1 MAAISDKVST
11 PIQNGDGTN
20 KAFAFDFSIIAPGDI
35 GVYVDGVE
43 KAYPGDYGV
52 VFGDTSGTVTF
63 HEAPAAGAQILLVS
77 QPDYRQTSEFANQ
90 GAYNLSTVNTI
101 NRRAAIR
108 DLVTEDKAS
117 RALKVPLGETPPE
130 MEGLSGAEGMV
141 LGMVDGRIRG
151 VAYDAVAIASDVA
164 RAEHAADQTALDR
177 TVTGADRHAVEDIA
191 DEFADVRSAIASGT
205 VAALIGERVYTSKA
219 ALLADPAP
227 ANNLYALVVGDATA
241 GNNDLYKKNGASG
254 AGGWIGPLGIFAA
267 ASAKAQILR
276 DETENLKNEAEVARD
291 GAAASMVSLYS
302 VTSTQTIGRPANPIT
317 GTAATNNSYGWN
329 NPVTTSGNLTQVS
342 IFAMATG
349 TLQVAR
355 YTKSGTELS
364 RVAISAAVS
373 IASVGLKIL
382 TPADFGVFPVVAGE
396 YLVIYCN
403 GVLAFTTAAADGAG
417 WFNFA
422 PSLPSSGTATGLTPS
437 LRLEASFTVS
447 VVTQTVTAVTFAA
460 VQDIVAANS
469 ASIDNNEAAL
479 ALLNAPATQTIGRP
493 SGALLTGPSAVGGAG
508 YISADPVAS
517 AGVLN
522 ALDYFAYAT
531 GTVTISAFTL
541 SGGVFTRTRFATY
554 TAASAGVKNLTP
566 ADFGAFPV
574 MAGEYVGMSGN
585 GLIGYTNQSA
595 DVGYY
600 FAAGPTGGAAGS
612 LQTGVRFQYR
622 FSVLGSEQ
630 VVTAAA
636 FEALQAGGSG
646 NHLRGK
652 KFGVLGDS
660 LSGTYNQ
667 LWQDAFVARTGAVL
681 WRQDARGGRTFSAAL
696 EAYGASAPLATLE
709 ALGTYSNSAPLTGA
723 LTSSGT
729 IGQKNIYGQVPAD
742 GTTLAQWLA
751 DLDFLILW
759 LGTND
764 AAAISAGN
772 VPTYAGATV
781 AARVGAL
788 TDGYTANTL
797 HGAMNFLLD
806 ALLTA
811 KPNLRIIAV
820 NLYRNSLAPVA
831 TQEAVA
837 DAILANFESRA
848 IPMLNAR
855 KTWGINALSA
865 ATLLRVDGVHLTDD
879 SFTRLAGPTIA
890 QFAAGQL

>member
-35 GVYVDGVE
+35 GVYVDGVG
-43 KAYPGDYGV
+43 KTYPGDYGV

-117 RALKVPLGETPPE
+117 RALKVPLGEPSPE
-130 MEGLSGAEGMV
+130 MESLSGAEGKV
-141 LGMVDGRIRG
+141 LGMVGGKIRG
-151 VAYDAVAIASDVA
+151 IANDAVAIASDVY
-164 RAEHAADQTALDR
+164 RAETAANQAEADQAATEEDR
-177 TVTGADRHAVEDIA
+177 AAVADFAE
-191 DEFADVRSAIASGT
+191 EFADVRSAIATGT
-205 VAALIGERVYTSKA
+205 VAALIGTRIYSTKA
-219 ALLADPAP
+219 ALLADLVPADD
-227 ANNLYALVVGDATA
+227 LYALVVGDPTA
-241 GNNDLYKKNGASG
+241 GNNDLYRKNGSTG
-254 AGGWIGPLGIFAA
+254 AGSWDGPLGIFAA
-267 ASAKAQILR
+267 ASAVAQNLR
-276 DETENLKNEAEVARD
+276 NQTEALKDEAEVARD
-291 GAAASMVSLYS
+291 GAAASMVSLYA
-302 VTSTQTIGRPANPIT
+302 VTSTQTIGRPVTPVT
-317 GTAATNNSYGWN
+317 GTAATNNSYAWN
-329 NPVTTSGNLTQVS
+329 DPVITSGNLTQVS

-355 YTKSGTELS
+355 YTKSGTAMT
-364 RVAISAAVS
+364 RVAVS
-373 IASVGLKIL
+373 SVVNITSTGLKTL
-382 TPADFGVFPVVAGE
+382 TPADFGVFPVIAGE
-396 YLVIYCN
+396 YLAIYCN
-403 GVLAFTTAAADGAG
+403 GVLAFNSGAADGAG
-417 WFNFA
+417 WFNFT
-422 PSLPSSGTATGLTPS
+422 PNLPSNGTAGALTPT
-437 LRLEASFTVS
+437 LRLEAKFTVS
-447 VVTQTVTAVTFAA
+447 IVAQTVTAATFAA
-460 VQDIVAANS
+460 IQAVVTENS
-469 ASIDNNEAAL
+469 TAIDNNVAAL
-479 ALLNAPATQTIGRP
+479 ALLNAPATQIIGRP
-493 SGALLTGPSAVGGAG
+493 LGALLIGPSAVGGAA
-508 YISADPVAS
+508 YISADPAIRT
-517 AGVLN
+517 GVLD
-522 ALDYFAYAT
+522 ALDYYAYAP

-541 SGGVFTRTRFATY
+541 AGGAFNRIRFATV
-554 TAASAGVKNLTP
+554 TVTSSGIKNLTA
-566 ADFGAFPV
+566 ADFGNFPV
-574 MAGEYVGMSGN
+574 SQGEYLGMSGN
-585 GLIGYTNQSA
+585 GLIGYATQSA

-612 LQTGVRFQYR
+612 LQTEVRFQYR
-622 FSVLGSEQ
+622 FSVVGSEQ

-636 FEALQAGGSG
+636 FEALLAGGSG

-652 KFGVLGDS
+652 KFGVIGDS

-696 EAYGASAPLATLE
+696 EAYGASTPLATLG
-709 ALGTYSNSAPLTGA
+709 ALGTYSNSAALTGA

-729 IGQKNIYGQVPAD
+729 IGQRNIYGQVPAD

-751 DLDFLILW
+751 DLDFLVLW

-806 ALLTA
+806 ALLIA
-811 KPNLRIIAV
+811 KPDLRIIAV
-820 NLYRNSLAPVA
+820 NLYRNALAPAA

-837 DAILANFESRA
+837 DAMLANFESRG

-865 ATLLRVDGVHLTDD
+865 STLLRMDGVHLSDD
-879 SFTRLAGPTIA
+879 SFTRIAGPAIA
-890 QFAAGQL
+890 QFAAEQL